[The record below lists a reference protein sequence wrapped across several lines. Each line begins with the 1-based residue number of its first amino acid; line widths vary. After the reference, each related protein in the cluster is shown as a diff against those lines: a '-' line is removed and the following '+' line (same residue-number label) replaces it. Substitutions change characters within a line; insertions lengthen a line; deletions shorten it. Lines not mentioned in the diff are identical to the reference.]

1 MCSGDGTK
9 LRAHSQLARGWTF
22 PAELPIF
29 GLTTATSLIETAA
42 MARTSTLG
50 PMIRLI
56 RPKQWL
62 KNLFVFA
69 PLIFARELF
78 LIDADLI
85 AVRAFLAFCF
95 TASAI
100 YIINDMA
107 DAEADRAHPEKRHR
121 PIASGEVS
129 PREALVLLSALI
141 ILTVVVVAG
150 MDPRFITILAA
161 YFLFNLAYSFR
172 LKEVLL
178 LDVFIVAAGFMF
190 RVLGGAYAIDV
201 RVSSWLVLCSLFI
214 SLFLG
219 FAKRRGELAVAPVPE
234 GGAGRKVL
242 RLYSME
248 FIDQLLTIAAAGT
261 VISYALYTVAPGTI
275 ETFGTEKLIYTTVF
289 VLYGVFRYIYLIQ
302 TTSKAENP
310 TNAVT
315 SDLPIIVTGLLWILS
330 CVVLIYSAGRIPWIG

>member
-1 MCSGDGTK
+1 M
-9 LRAHSQLARGWTF
+9 AHS
-22 PAELPIF
+22 
-29 GLTTATSLIETAA
+29 S
-42 MARTSTLG
+42 SLG
-50 PMIRLI
+50 PLIRLL

-69 PLIFARELF
+69 PLVFARELF
-78 LIDADLI
+78 LIEADLI
-85 AVRAFLAFCF
+85 ALRAFVAFCF

-100 YIINDMA
+100 YIVNDIA

-121 PIASGEVS
+121 PIAAGEVA
-129 PREALVLLSALI
+129 PRQALFLLSTLV
-141 ILTVVVVAG
+141 ILTILIVYG
-150 MDPRFITILAA
+150 MDPRFITMLGA

-172 LKEVLL
+172 LKEILL

-190 RVLGGAYAIDV
+190 RVLGGAYAINV
-201 RVSSWLVLCSLFI
+201 QVSSWLVLCSLFV

-234 GGAGRKVL
+234 GGTGRKVL
-242 RLYSME
+242 RLYSAS

-261 VISYALYTVAPGTI
+261 VISYALYTVAPRTI

-302 TTSKAENP
+302 TTSKVENP

-315 SDLPIIVTGLLWILS
+315 SDIPIILTGLLWILS
-330 CVVLIYSAGRIPWIG
+330 CVVLIYSAGRIPWLG

>member
-1 MCSGDGTK
+1 
-9 LRAHSQLARGWTF
+9 
-22 PAELPIF
+22 
-29 GLTTATSLIETAA
+29 
-42 MARTSTLG
+42 MARASLLG

-78 LIDADLI
+78 LLEADLI

-100 YIINDMA
+100 YIINDIA

-129 PREALVLLSALI
+129 PPQALVLLSALI
-141 ILTVVVVAG
+141 ILTVVIVSG
-150 MDPRFITILAA
+150 MDPRFITILGA

-219 FAKRRGELAVAPVPE
+219 FAKRRGELATVGPDPE

-242 RLYSME
+242 RLYSMA
-248 FIDQLLTIAAAGT
+248 FIDQLLTIVAAGT
-261 VISYALYTVAPGTI
+261 VISYALYTVAPRTI

-289 VLYGVFRYIYLIQ
+289 VLYGVFRYMYLIQ
-302 TTSKAENP
+302 TTSKVENP

-330 CVVLIYSAGRIPWIG
+330 CVVLIYSAGRIPWLG